1 MNPFYHKVVV
11 KNERKESLGLPSD
24 DTQKVD
30 EAACRSQVMVQIAR
44 NGKLCVQ
51 KSGYECLAG
60 FLPEIPFPGLMVGT
74 HGPRHQRDDL
84 RCPRCD
90 VFCHQA
96 GVVLEGTDVV
106 KPVVCE
112 MRARRPVVA
121 SCRTEQVPTDAERNQ
136 QNNDRQ
142 VFEQLHALCYWKCK
156 DNKKRDTI
164 KNIRLKNRMEL
175 FSLKQRCFS
184 SSNSGFISAF
194 QKSLHLL
201 TVLVEGAA
209 AGCR

>member
-51 KSGYECLAG
+51 KSGYECMAG

-74 HGPRHQRDDL
+74 HVPRHQCDDL
-84 RCPRCD
+84 RCPHCY

-96 GVVLEGTDVV
+96 GMVLEGTDVV
-106 KPVVCE
+106 KPVVCD
-112 MRARRPVVA
+112 MRARRPAVA
-121 SCRTEQVPTDAERNQ
+121 SRRAECPSAEAERNQ

-142 VFEQLHALCYWKCK
+142 VFEQPHDGVIESAK
-156 DNKKRDTI
+156 I
-164 KNIRLKNRMEL
+164 VKN
-175 FSLKQRCFS
+175 CV
-184 SSNSGFISAF
+184 G
-194 QKSLHLL
+194 
-201 TVLVEGAA
+201 
-209 AGCR
+209 